1 MVNITVLMFFWWC
14 NHIFWWLN
22 HNVWWWHI
30 LLVVERPNFW
40 RWNLYFSWFNKH
52 IFHGQISH
60 FWCFH
65 QHFGCHQVRE
75 LLVIFSR
82 NHPGSRRS
90 PTRRSHSNR
99 RSAHN
104 TWAVGVPVAVP
115 DGRMGARGTCGAV
128 VGVFFQ
134 TGLEFTWIFGKSDR
148 KAICLECWK
157 GFGHSR
163 QLICQTC
170 SHFCWP
176 DICRRCPCIAGCVEK
191 NMAERSHRSHLHRH
205 WGCSGYRTGPWGSTT
220 VHDGPCTLSIL
231 SFSVRWFGTF
241 FIFPNSWDD
250 DPTWLI
256 FIRGIETTNQ
266 SVFCSSLWSSS
277 RCIDTL
283 GGGFGKLQSHMGFQ

>member
-1 MVNITVLMFFWWC
+1 M
-14 NHIFWWLN
+14 
-22 HNVWWWHI
+22 
-30 LLVVERPNFW
+30 
-40 RWNLYFSWFNKH
+40 
-52 IFHGQISH
+52 
-60 FWCFH
+60 
-65 QHFGCHQVRE
+65 
-75 LLVIFSR
+75 IFSR

-163 QLICQTC
+163 HLICQTC

-205 WGCSGYRTGPWGSTT
+205 WGCSGYRTGP
-220 VHDGPCTLSIL
+220 
-231 SFSVRWFGTF
+231 
-241 FIFPNSWDD
+241 
-250 DPTWLI
+250 
-256 FIRGIETTNQ
+256 
-266 SVFCSSLWSSS
+266 
-277 RCIDTL
+277 
-283 GGGFGKLQSHMGFQ
+283 